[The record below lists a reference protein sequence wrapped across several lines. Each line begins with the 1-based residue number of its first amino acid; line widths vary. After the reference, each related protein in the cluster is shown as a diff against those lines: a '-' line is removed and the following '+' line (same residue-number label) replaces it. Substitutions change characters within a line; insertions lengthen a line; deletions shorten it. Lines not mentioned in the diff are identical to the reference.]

1 MKARKRLVIDT
12 NALVSYLLLP
22 RSFVGKAIQKALEH
36 DLLFSEATMNELAD
50 VLARPKFD
58 AYISME
64 DRQQFLRL
72 LLRIVVVVPVVSRVL
87 VCRDPHHDDKV
98 LEVAINGNADLIL
111 TGDKDLL
118 SLREFK
124 GIAIMSPASY
134 LDRLSTE
141 R

>member
-22 RSFVGKAIQKALEH
+22 RSSVGKAIQKALEH

-87 VCRDPHHDDKV
+87 VCRDPHDDKV
-98 LEVAINGNADLIL
+98 LEVAINGNADLII

-134 LDRLSTE
+134 LGRLSTE

>member
-22 RSFVGKAIQKALEH
+22 RSSVGKAIQKALEH

-72 LLRIVVVVPVVSRVL
+72 LFRIVVMVPIVSKVL
-87 VCRDPHHDDKV
+87 VCRDPHDDKV